1 MRAFILQTHLPLQT
15 LEDERQRSVIGLR
28 GLLAESILNL
38 AEIEPKHFFILLEMS
53 NRVRIFVLI

>member
-1 MRAFILQTHLPLQT
+1 MQTHLPLQT